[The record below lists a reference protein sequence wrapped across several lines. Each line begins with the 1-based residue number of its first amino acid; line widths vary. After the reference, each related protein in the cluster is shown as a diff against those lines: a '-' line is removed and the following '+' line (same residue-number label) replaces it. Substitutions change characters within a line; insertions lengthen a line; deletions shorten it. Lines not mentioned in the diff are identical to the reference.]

1 MYLDD
6 GFGSLGSMHVPI
18 HLILI
23 MEFYPSDRG
32 LSWFG
37 VETTSNFPLESTN
50 QAQPEPKR
58 VAAACANAALNS
70 SKFRMLR

>member
-1 MYLDD
+1 M
-6 GFGSLGSMHVPI
+6 
-18 HLILI
+18 
-23 MEFYPSDRG
+23 PSDRG

-37 VETTSNFPLESTN
+37 VETTSNFPLERTN

-70 SKFRMLR
+70 SKLPNASLMAASKAPSGAFAPSKDN